1 MNWLP
6 TCFNIRLRSES
17 LQSSTSAQLP
27 LRLHLSIPLMLIAF
41 FLNVQV
47 YAREVPV
54 RSLLEMRHSNVVIQ
68 NWDLSCGAA
77 ALTTLLNYQ
86 HGENLTEK
94 EVALALMNRL
104 EYLEDP
110 ELIQVRE
117 GFSLLDLK
125 RYADARGYKGVGLGK
140 LELKD
145 LVSKAP
151 IIVAIQT
158 RDYNHFVIFRGM
170 EANRVLLADPAWGNR
185 TMLVDDFLESWIEYP
200 QIGRVGFAVERQDK
214 IKPVEHALEPK
225 AHDYVMLR

>member
-6 TCFNIRLRSES
+6 TCFNIRLPSEPF
-17 LQSSTSAQLP
+17 QSPTSAQLP
-27 LRLHLSIPLMLIAF
+27 LRLDLSISLMLIAL

-47 YAREVPV
+47 YAREAPV

-151 IIVAIQT
+151 IIVAIRT

-170 EANRVLLADPAWGNR
+170 QANRVLLADPAWGNR

-200 QIGRVGFAVERQDK
+200 QIGKVGFAVERQDK
-214 IKPVEHALEPK
+214 IKPVEHPLEPK
-225 AHDYVMLR
+225 ANDYVMLR